1 MNIEVF
7 GVGIKILNDY
17 EITTSKADLQKF
29 SRYELKLDVY
39 NFQSEFIKIYEKA
52 TPKKMIPDI
61 SLAL

>member
-7 GVGIKILNDY
+7 GVDIKVLNDY

-29 SRYELKLDVY
+29 SRYELKLDIY
-39 NFQSEFIKIYEKA
+39 NFQSELIKIYEKA